1 MNGWTGKRGSRE
13 RQVREQRGRATI
25 AWRRI
30 FRRFFS
36 WPAVIGLLLIS
47 GSVAIALAIDEG
59 LDYAVG
65 QRISQPVYAKVS
77 FQVANPE
84 RTEADREAARAKVP
98 SYYITNDPALTSG
111 RIRAELIRL
120 FQIASEK
127 PTYEEYVRALESG
140 KVIPD
145 RAGYERFR
153 ELADRGEEGLKQFQE
168 MVDKLPL
175 GDQFIVSELAKE
187 DRTPASAQNY
197 FYLID
202 HKDETSQK
210 PLEVPNEERVS
221 QKSKTAMDGVA
232 RNVARKGTQD
242 LRLRETI
249 ENVVLEVFREHPSIL
264 YDQERTAGAMK
275 LAEESTPPA
284 MTTFEADKPFIHPG
298 PLDAKEYE
306 LLRSHQSAY
315 ERFLRE
321 DGTSLANALRR
332 ERSIKRAGL
341 SLVLTFIAMGLLAY
355 VRMYERQ
362 LLNSPGQ
369 SVRLMAVVLI
379 TLAIARILEMNWA
392 QYPELALAPCVAA
405 CGTLAIAF
413 PRRFA
418 IGVMCF
424 VAVMLRAML
433 DTHLSLLLVLFAGI
447 VTVIWQ
453 LDEIR
458 SRSKLLITGLI
469 TGVVTALMSAAVS
482 MWDGQNW
489 DFLVRHAAWAGGSAL
504 LGAFVLQGL
513 LPFLERAFRVATS
526 LTLLEWR
533 DPTRPLLQLLA
544 REAPGTY
551 NHSLVLG
558 TLAEA
563 ACERIGANGL
573 LAQVGALYHDIGKI
587 HRAAYFT
594 ENQEGRISRHEN
606 LAPTMSLLIILGHVK
621 DGLEL
626 ARQYRLPPVLHQFIA
641 EHHGTTLVRYFH
653 HRAVENQPRVAT
665 GRHDRDV
672 AEADF
677 RYEGPKP
684 RSRESAVLMLC
695 DAVEGSVRALNETTV
710 GRIESTV
717 HQIIVDRLNDG
728 QFDDC
733 AITMRDIRLVED
745 SLVKSLCGIH
755 HGRVAYPKARKEDEP
770 LKRAVGASV

>member
-1 MNGWTGKRGSRE
+1 MPGLNSKRGSRE
-13 RQVREQRGRATI
+13 RQLREQRTRTRFV
-25 AWRRI
+25 WNQVL
-30 FRRFFS
+30 RRFGS
-36 WPAVIGLLLIS
+36 WSTAIGLLLIL
-47 GSVAIALAIDEG
+47 GSVAIALAIDES

-65 QRISQPVYAKVS
+65 QRISQPVYAKVA
-77 FQVANPE
+77 FQIPDPK
-84 RTEADREAARAKVP
+84 RTQADREAARAKVP
-98 SYYITNDPALTSG
+98 SHYESNEPALTSG
-111 RIRAELIRL
+111 RIRADLMRL
-120 FQIASEK
+120 YQTASEK
-127 PTYEEYVRALESG
+127 PTYEEYLQALENLKG
-140 KVIPD
+140 TPD
-145 RAGYERFR
+145 RTGYERFR
-153 ELADRGEEGLKQFQE
+153 ELADRGEDGLRQFQE
-168 MVDKLPL
+168 LIDKLPL
-175 GDQFIVSELAKE
+175 EDQSIVGELARE
-187 DRTPASAQNY
+187 DRVPPSTENY
-197 FYLID
+197 FFLNARGEGD
-202 HKDETSQK
+202 FKR
-210 PLEVPNEERVS
+210 PLEVLYEEQVS
-221 QKSKTAMDGVA
+221 QKNKKAMEGVA
-232 RNVARKGTQD
+232 GHVARKASD
-242 LRLRETI
+242 LRLRQTI
-249 ENVVLEVFREHPSIL
+249 EIVVLDVFREQPTIL
-264 YDQERTAGAMK
+264 YNKERTASAMK
-275 LAEESTPPA
+275 KAEESTPEA
-284 MTTFEADKPFIHPG
+284 MTAFEANKPFIHPG
-298 PLDAKEYE
+298 PLDAEEYE
-306 LLRSHQSAY
+306 LLLAHQNAY

-321 DGTSLANALRR
+321 DRTTLADALRQ
-332 ERSIKRAGL
+332 EWSLKRAGL
-341 SLVLTFIAMGLLAY
+341 SLAIAVIALGLLAY
-355 VRMYERQ
+355 VRMYEPR
-362 LLNSPGQ
+362 LLSSLGQ
-369 SVRLMAVVLI
+369 GVRLVAVVLG
-379 TLAIARILEMNWA
+379 TLVIARVLDMNWP
-392 QYPELALAPCVAA
+392 QYPELALVPFVAA

-418 IGVMCF
+418 IGVMVF
-424 VAVMLRAML
+424 VAIMLRTML
-433 DTHLSLLLVLFAGI
+433 DMHLSVLLVLMAGI
-447 VTVIWQ
+447 VVVTWQ
-453 LDEIR
+453 LAEIR
-458 SRSKLLITGLI
+458 SRSKLLVTGLN
-469 TGVVTALMSAAVS
+469 TGVVTAFMSASVS
-482 MWDGQNW
+482 LWDGQHW

-504 LGAFVLQGL
+504 LGAFILQGL
-513 LPFLERAFRVATS
+513 LPFLERGFRVATS

-594 ENQEGRISRHEN
+594 ENQEGHISRHEN

-684 RSRESAVLMLC
+684 RLRESAVLMLC
-695 DAVEGSVRALNETTV
+695 DAVEGAVRALHETTV

-755 HGRVAYPKARKEDEP
+755 HGRVAYPKAGKDDEP
-770 LKRAVGASV
+770 LRQAVGASV

>member
-1 MNGWTGKRGSRE
+1 MNGWNGKQGSRE
-13 RQVREQRGRATI
+13 RLREQRRHPAVS
-25 AWRRI
+25 WPKLVRRV
-30 FRRFFS
+30 FS
-36 WPAVIGLLLIS
+36 WPAVIGLLLVA
-47 GSVAIALAIDEG
+47 GSVGLALAIDEG

-77 FQVANPE
+77 FQVADPK
-84 RTEADREAARAKVP
+84 RTDADREAARAKVR
-98 SYYITNDPALTSG
+98 SYYVTNDPALTSG
-111 RIRAELIRL
+111 RIRADLMRL
-120 FQIASEK
+120 YQIASEK
-127 PTYEEYVRALESG
+127 VTYEEFTKALEG
-140 KVIPD
+140 LNAKTD
-145 RAGYERFR
+145 RAGYERLR
-153 ELADRGEEGLKQFQE
+153 ELADRGEEGSRQFE
-168 MVDKLPL
+168 ELINKLPL
-175 GDQFIVSELAKE
+175 EDQYIVSELGRE
-187 DRTPASAQNY
+187 DRAPATTERYMQ
-197 FYLID
+197 LTIRGEEGL
-202 HKDETSQK
+202 KK
-210 PLEVPNEERVS
+210 PLEIHYDDLDS
-221 QKSKTAMDGVA
+221 QKSTKDMRDVA
-232 RNVARKGTQD
+232 NRVTRDVSD
-242 LRLRETI
+242 LRLRQTI
-249 ENVVLEVFREHPSIL
+249 ENVVLEVFQEHPTIL
-264 YDQERTAGAMK
+264 YDKERTAAAMK
-275 LAEESTPPA
+275 LAEESTPIA
-284 MTTFEADKPFIHPG
+284 MTTFEANKPFIHPG
-298 PLDAKEYE
+298 PLDAEEYE
-306 LLRSHQSAY
+306 LLRAHQSAY

-321 DGTSLANALRR
+321 DDTSLASVLRR

-341 SLVLTFIAMGLLAY
+341 SLVVAFLAIGLLAY

-362 LLNSPGQ
+362 LLNSLGQ
-369 SVRLMAVVLI
+369 SVRLVAVVLV
-379 TLAIARILEMNWA
+379 TLAIARVLEMNWP

-424 VAVMLRAML
+424 VAVMLRSML

-447 VTVIWQ
+447 LAVIWQ

-458 SRSKLLITGLI
+458 SRSKLLVTGLV
-469 TGVVTALMSAAVS
+469 TGVVTAVMSAAVS
-482 MWDGQNW
+482 MWDGQNF
-489 DFLVRHAAWAGGSAL
+489 DFLLRHASWAGGSAL

-587 HRAAYFT
+587 YRAAYFT

-695 DAVEGSVRALNETTV
+695 DAVEGAVRALNETTV

-717 HQIIVDRLNDG
+717 HQMIVDRLNDG

-755 HGRVAYPKARKEDEP
+755 HGRVAYPKVRRDDEP
-770 LKRAVGASV
+770 LQRAIGAGV

>member
-1 MNGWTGKRGSRE
+1 MTRDRPLREHSRSGIISS
-13 RQVREQRGRATI
+13 RLVHQI
-25 AWRRI
+25 
-30 FRRFFS
+30 FS
-36 WPAVIGLLLIS
+36 WSTAIGLLLIV
-47 GSVAIALAIDEG
+47 GSVTIALAIDEG

-65 QRISQPVYAKVS
+65 QRISQPVYAKVA
-77 FQVANPE
+77 FQVPNPK
-84 RTEADREAARAKVP
+84 RTVTDREAAQAKVP
-98 SYYITNDPALTSG
+98 SRYVVNDPALTAG
-111 RIRAELIRL
+111 RIRADLMRL
-120 FQIASEK
+120 YQIASEK
-127 PTYEEYVRALESG
+127 TTYEDYAQAVEAIKGVPDQSG
-140 KVIPD
+140 F
-145 RAGYERFR
+145 ERFR
-153 ELADRGEEGLKQFQE
+153 ELVDRGPDALRQFQE
-168 MVDKLPL
+168 LVDKLPL
-175 GDQFIVSELAKE
+175 EDQYIVSELARE
-187 DRTPASAQNY
+187 DRVPPTTENFILLHSRGEEGS
-197 FYLID
+197 
-202 HKDETSQK
+202 KK
-210 PLEVPNEERVS
+210 PLEVRYDELES
-221 QKSKTAMDGVA
+221 QKSKKAMEGVA
-232 RNVARKGTQD
+232 RHVSRAALGSD
-242 LRLRETI
+242 FRLRQTI
-249 ENVVLEVFREHPSIL
+249 ENVVIEAFREHPTIL
-264 YDQERTAGAMK
+264 YDKERTAAAMK
-275 LAEESTPPA
+275 QAADSTPEA
-284 MTTFEADKPFIHPG
+284 MTSFEADKPFIHPG
-298 PLDAKEYE
+298 LLDAEEYE
-306 LLRSHQSAY
+306 LLRAHKSAY
-315 ERFLRE
+315 ERFLR
-321 DGTSLANALRR
+321 DDHTVLADQLRQEQFSKRMGLCVVVVVIAL
-332 ERSIKRAGL
+332 
-341 SLVLTFIAMGLLAY
+341 GLLAY
-355 VRMYERQ
+355 IRMYEPR
-362 LLNSPGQ
+362 LLTSFGRGL
-369 SVRLMAVVLI
+369 RLVALI
-379 TLAIARILEMNWA
+379 LVTLAIARVLEMNWP
-392 QYPELALAPCVAA
+392 QYPELALVPCVAA
-405 CGTLAIAF
+405 CGTMAIAF

-424 VAVMLRAML
+424 VAVLLRTML
-433 DTHLSLLLVLFAGI
+433 DTHLSVLLILFAGI

-458 SRSKLLITGLI
+458 SRTKLLITGLT
-469 TGVVTALMSAAVS
+469 TGIVTSFMAAAVS
-482 MWDGQNW
+482 LWDGQNL
-489 DFLVRHAAWAGGSAL
+489 DFLVRHAAWAGGSAV
-504 LGAFVLQGL
+504 LGAFILQGL

-684 RSRESAVLMLC
+684 QTRESAVLMLC
-695 DAVEGSVRALNETTV
+695 DAVEGAVRALNETTV

-717 HQIIVDRLNDG
+717 HQITVERLNDG

-745 SLVKSLCGIH
+745 SLVKTLCGIH
-755 HGRVAYPKARKEDEP
+755 HGRVAYPKARKDDEP
-770 LKRAVGASV
+770 LHQAVGTGV